1 LTAESGFYELM
12 WPQVVR
18 AVGLMATFTS
28 VMQPALQSL
37 PPSLVHSGA
46 GLFNTMRNLG
56 GAFGIAALA
65 TVQAH
70 SFALHRQELYA
81 AANPNNPHVAGMI
94 AGMQT
99 YLEQTGASDPERQ
112 SIMRYA
118 ALLDREALVMTFN
131 DQFLLLA
138 VVIGLSSFATLLLRP
153 RPKMGVGGP
162 SPKLDEAAMAH

>member
-1 LTAESGFYELM
+1 MM
-12 WPQVVR
+12 WPQILR
-18 AVGLMATFTS
+18 GLGLMMTFNS

-37 PPSLVHSGA
+37 PPQLVHSGA

-81 AANPNNPHVAGMI
+81 AADPNNPHVAGMI
-94 AGMQT
+94 AGARA
-99 YLEQTGASDPERQ
+99 YLEQAGAADPERQ
-112 SIMRYA
+112 ALMRYA

-131 DQFLLLA
+131 DQFLALA
-138 VVIGLSSFATLLLRP
+138 VIIGLSAFAMLLLRP
-153 RPKMGVGGP
+153 KPQAVRPP
-162 SPKLDEAAMAH
+162 SNQVDEAAMAH